1 MAFETGLAGLQAAAE
16 NLNVLGQNI
25 SNVNTYGYKSA
36 STDFSNVLSSQLNA
50 ADSGAG
56 VQLGQGAM
64 ISNIQESFAQGS
76 ITGTSSSLN
85 AAITGQGFFITYD
98 TVLKQTSYTRNGN
111 FTTDANGN
119 LINGNG
125 QQVLGFTSTVDGTQ
139 NGSVAPGGTPAK
151 INLTTLSS
159 NPYNAANLTPEV
171 DSVQFYTL
179 GNLGTASVG
188 GLTLTNN
195 SGKTLTADQ
204 IVKAFSG
211 LKSGSNG
218 GTPPTGCTFSGTL
231 GNYSLTTATGTTDT
245 LTATGTMTN
254 GSSTPTIQ
262 ASANSPIGDLPPSI
276 TVTKAAINTAY
287 LTDYSIG
294 SDGVIT
300 GKYSDGSTYK
310 LAQLAL
316 ATFQSNTGLKSSGND
331 SWMQTAASGAPIIGS
346 PGLLGVGTITGSS
359 LEASNTD
366 QTGDMVKLLA
376 AQQAYQSNAQ
386 TIKVEDQNY
395 QTLIA
400 MGS

>member
-1 MAFETGLAGLQAAAE
+1 MAFETGLSGLQAASE

-25 SNVNTYGYKSA
+25 ANVNTYGYKSA
-36 STDFSNVLSSQLNA
+36 STDFSNVLSSHLNA
-50 ADSGAG
+50 ADSGSG

-64 ISNIQESFAQGS
+64 ISNIKESFAQGS
-76 ITGTSSSLN
+76 ITGTSSSLD
-85 AAITGQGFFITYD
+85 AAITGPGFFITYD
-98 TVLKQTSYTRNGN
+98 TILKQTSYTRNGN
-111 FTTDANGN
+111 FTTDNKGV

-125 QQVLGFTSTVDGTQ
+125 QNVLGYTASVGGTNGTVT
-139 NGSVAPGGTPAK
+139 AGGTPAP
-151 INLTTLSS
+151 INLTTLNL

-171 DSVQFYTL
+171 NSVQFYTL
-179 GNLGTASVG
+179 NNQGTATVG

-195 SGKTLTADQ
+195 SGQYLSASQ
-204 IVKAFSG
+204 IVSAFAG
-211 LKSGSNG
+211 LTPGSTG

-231 GNYSLTTATGTTDT
+231 GNYTLTAAAGSDT

-254 GSSTPTIQ
+254 GQSTPTIQ
-262 ASANSPIGDLPPSI
+262 ATVFSPIGDLSPSI
-276 TVTKAAINTAY
+276 AVTTKAINTAY
-287 LTDYSIG
+287 LTDYSI
-294 SDGVIT
+294 DAAGVIT

-346 PGLLGVGTITGSS
+346 PGLLGVGAITGSS

-400 MGS
+400 MGG

>member
-1 MAFETGLAGLQAAAE
+1 
-16 NLNVLGQNI
+16 
-25 SNVNTYGYKSA
+25 
-36 STDFSNVLSSQLNA
+36 
-50 ADSGAG
+50 
-56 VQLGQGAM
+56 M
-64 ISNIQESFAQGS
+64 ISNIKESFAQGS

-98 TVLKQTSYTRNGN
+98 AILKQTSYTRNGN
-111 FTTDANGN
+111 FTTDNKGV
-119 LINGNG
+119 LINGNV
-125 QQVLGFTSTVDGTQ
+125 QNVLGYTASVGGTNGTVTG
-139 NGSVAPGGTPAK
+139 GGTPAP
-151 INLTTLSS
+151 INLTTLNL

-179 GNLGTASVG
+179 NNQGTATVG

-195 SGKTLTADQ
+195 SGQYLSASQ
-204 IVKAFSG
+204 IVSAFAG
-211 LKSGSNG
+211 LTPGSTG

-231 GNYSLTTATGTTDT
+231 GNYTLTAAAGSDT

-254 GSSTPTIQ
+254 GQSTPTIQ
-262 ASANSPIGDLPPSI
+262 ATVFSPIGDLSPSI
-276 TVTKAAINTAY
+276 AVTTKAINTAY
-287 LTDYSIG
+287 LTDYSI
-294 SDGVIT
+294 DAAGVIT

-331 SWMQTAASGAPIIGS
+331 SWMETAASGKPTVGS
-346 PGLLGVGTITGSS
+346 AGLLGVGTITGSS

-386 TIKVEDQNY
+386 TIKVEDQNF

-400 MGS
+400 MGG